1 VTTAYSAHCPD
12 SVTAALGIHLA
23 IYCAVGACFTFGL
36 YALLQ
41 PARSPNSGLAEYKPP
56 PGAVVTYAKPSVVA
70 KIAEPIAPMEQDIA
84 PIVPID
90 PKPATMGHSTPEL
103 ELKQPTATTPSRP
116 RTAKRPHREV
126 KIDSAK
132 PRNAACIPGYD
143 SSGAQT
149 RPCG

>member
-1 VTTAYSAHCPD
+1 
-12 SVTAALGIHLA
+12 
-23 IYCAVGACFTFGL
+23 
-36 YALLQ
+36 
-41 PARSPNSGLAEYKPP
+41 GLAEYKPP
-56 PGAVVTYAKPSVVA
+56 PGAVVTYAKPSVVT

-90 PKPATMGHSTPEL
+90 PKPATIHSTPES
-103 ELKQPTATTPSRP
+103 ELKPTATTPSRP
-116 RTAKRPHREV
+116 RTAKQPHREV
-126 KIDSAK
+126 KIDNPK